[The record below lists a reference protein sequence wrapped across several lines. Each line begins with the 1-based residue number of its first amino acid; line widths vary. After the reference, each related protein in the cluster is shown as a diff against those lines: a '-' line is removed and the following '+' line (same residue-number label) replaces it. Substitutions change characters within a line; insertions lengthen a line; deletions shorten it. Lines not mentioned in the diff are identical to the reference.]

1 MYSFSLRK
9 SIRTRLTSF
18 LLLAGLLLPS
28 LLPVQAG
35 LFSGPSVKVPSSSD
49 FATDMERRYHV
60 NPESVQE
67 QGETLNVADGK
78 KMAPEVSIFFSPS
91 DPKEGEK
98 ITARAFPLYF
108 VNDTNQMYFT
118 WYLQRSGCEEDS
130 TTTETQRRNCDRD
143 GNGNINVEDWKIEAA
158 RILAGNGFDPTF
170 ATGPENDNDGYRAR
184 FGGDNR
190 VNTAK
195 DYCYYHDNSS
205 GNIYEL
211 VEDVGS
217 TTYDGCVSTPA
228 NPLEVVCMVGN
239 SSVSSGTQDPLTGGD
254 TFGVTGT
261 DDTVSGYPYCS
272 SEGTIACVTGTP
284 CCVSDAVTATSCTTN
299 ITATTCS
306 VSSSGDSDPVCKHLF
321 PRPSDSGNG
330 SFGLTEEQFWGTD
343 PQDPST
349 ADNGNKDEANI
360 VGLGQDNFTWNYV
373 KGDKVG
379 VVVEGT
385 SMMPTKH
392 ADSSNMIMW
401 AFSKNDCKLDGDTG
415 SYQKNIKGYN
425 VVIPTTDMDLNE
437 CLDDNLVDPVQGG
450 QATNLEVNLS
460 ATPDDPINDSTDGNN
475 GDTLVVNATVN
486 NSAQGANRTYFDWKV
501 DISRNG
507 IPNPAPGDWVSL
519 VDAEGKSPLNNL
531 PGDRKL
537 LSPVKGNGIS
547 SVRLALNL
555 RAKDILGSR
564 EFDSYL
570 EGGVGYLRFRLDV
583 AENFSTSGASR
594 RGKSDIIVK
603 FNSSADRISAH
614 TVTPN
619 GDPARLVLN
628 DNQEIC
634 SGVPLLSG
642 TETED
647 ELTTKKA
654 LARLDT
660 KLCRVIKNEIIGL
673 KVVESTPLDSFNW
686 TINGLPLVC
695 NTRVSSVGC
704 ADDKQNG
711 INFFPVVGNV
721 GDVFTVTVTGTR
733 VGNPLRGSSAV
744 SVGQTVT
751 ISRAFKIVEP
761 EVAIVSA
768 DQNQAWPKVL
778 GRYVDANGVTYPD
791 YSKTT
796 LQAFS
801 GSQVKLEARFTPDF
815 LGSRL
820 PPEVE
825 RSWTVDGETV
835 GDGSSGVITFST
847 LKEPGSIYN
856 IGLSAV
862 YRPNALTRKAMQD
875 IWQISNLDSTE
886 VYFSTGSQL
895 EHPEELIVAKT
906 GVNKYLALASSYLP
920 ASLLFAI
927 RIFLTAGLILF
938 VTGFLFALIPNAPAR
953 FERLRR
959 E

>member
-1 MYSFSLRK
+1 MYPFFLKK
-9 SIRTRLTSF
+9 SVLNRLVSF
-18 LLLAGLLLPS
+18 LLLVGLFVPS

-60 NPESVQE
+60 NTESVQD
-67 QGETLNVADGK
+67 QGETMNVAGGK
-78 KMAPEVSIFFSPS
+78 GMTPEVSIFFSPN

-98 ITARAFPLYF
+98 ITAKAFPIYF
-108 VNDTNQMYFT
+108 MNESSEMYFT
-118 WYLQRSGCEEDS
+118 WYLQRSGCEKNNS
-130 TTTETQRRNCDRD
+130 PSSTQRTNCDRD
-143 GNGNINVEDWKIEAA
+143 GNGRIDVEDWKIDAA
-158 RILAGNGFDPTF
+158 RIIAGNGFDSTF
-170 ATGPENDNDGYRAR
+170 AVYSSDTDSDGYSAR

-190 VNTAK
+190 VNTPNH
-195 DYCYYHDNSS
+195 CYYHDNST
-205 GNIYEL
+205 GENYEL
-211 VEDVGS
+211 VDDVGS
-217 TTYDGCVSTPA
+217 TTYNSCLTGQ
-228 NPLEVVCMVGN
+228 VVCMVGN
-239 SSVSSGTQDPLTGGD
+239 SSVGTGTYDPITGGD
-254 TFGVTGT
+254 TFAVTGT

-272 SEGTIACVTGTP
+272 SAGTIACVTGTP
-284 CCVSDAVTATSCTTN
+284 CCVSDATTATSCTTN

-306 VSSSGDSDPVCKHLF
+306 AESSGSSNPVCKHLF
-321 PRPSDSGNG
+321 PRVSTSGDG
-330 SFGLTEEQFWGTD
+330 SFGASEEQFWGTD
-343 PQDPST
+343 PSDPNTSN
-349 ADNGNKDEANI
+349 NGNKDEANI
-360 VGLGQDNFTWNYV
+360 VGLGQDSFTWNYV

-385 SMMPTKH
+385 SMLTTKH

-401 AFSKNDCKLDGDTG
+401 AFSKNNCKLDGDTG

-425 VVIPTTDMDLNE
+425 VVIPTTDMDLND
-437 CLDDNLVDPVQGG
+437 CLEDNLVDPVQGG

-475 GDTLVVNATVN
+475 GDAIRVNATVN
-486 NSAQGANRTYFDWKV
+486 NSSQGDNRTYYDWKV

-507 IPNPAPGDWVSL
+507 TPNPAPGDWININS
-519 VDAEGKSPLNNL
+519 ALNNL

-537 LSPVKGNGIS
+537 LSPVKGTGINTL
-547 SVRLALNL
+547 RLALNL
-555 RAKDILGSR
+555 RSNDPLGTGQ
-564 EFDSYL
+564 FGSYL
-570 EGGVGYLRFRLDV
+570 VGGVGYLRFRVDV

-594 RGKSDIIVK
+594 RGRSDIIVK
-603 FNSSADRISAH
+603 FNSSSDRISAH
-614 TVTPN
+614 TVSSSGN
-619 GDPARLVLN
+619 PAKLALN
-628 DNQEIC
+628 TNQEIC

-642 TETED
+642 TETAT
-647 ELTTKKA
+647 ELATKKS

-660 KLCRVIKNEIIGL
+660 KLCRVVKNEIIGL
-673 KVVESTPLDSFNW
+673 KVVAAGSSIESFYW

-695 NTRVSSVGC
+695 NSRVSPGC
-704 ADDKQNG
+704 VDDKQNG
-711 INFFPVVGNV
+711 INFFPVVGNT

-733 VGNPLRGSSAV
+733 IGSPLGAGSTAV
-744 SVGQTVT
+744 SVGQTIT
-751 ISRAFKIVEP
+751 LSRAFKIVEP

-778 GRYVDANGVTYPD
+778 GKFTDADGIVYPD

-801 GSQVKLEARFTPDF
+801 GSQVKFEARFTPDF

-825 RSWTVDGETV
+825 RSWTVDGEVV
-835 GDGSSGVITFST
+835 GDGSSGVIAFSA

-856 IGLSAV
+856 IGLSTV
-862 YRPNALTRKAMQD
+862 YRPNALIRKAMQD

-886 VYFSTGSQL
+886 VYFSTNSQL
-895 EHPEELIVAKT
+895 EHPEELTIAKT

-920 ASLLFAI
+920 APLLFAI

-938 VTGFLFALIPNAPAR
+938 VTGFLFALIPNTPAR

-959 E
+959 D

>member
-1 MYSFSLRK
+1 MNLFSLKK
-9 SIRTRLTSF
+9 SNFSRLVHLF
-18 LLLAGLLLPS
+18 LLVSLVIPS
-28 LLPVQAG
+28 TLPVQAG

-49 FATDMERRYHV
+49 FATDMERRYHI
-60 NPESVQE
+60 NTESVQD
-67 QGETLNVADGK
+67 QGETLNVTNNK
-78 KMAPEVSIFFSPS
+78 KMTPEVSIFFSPS

-108 VNDTNQMYFT
+108 VNDASQMYFT

-130 TTTETQRRNCDRD
+130 STTETQRRNCDRD
-143 GNGNINVEDWKIEAA
+143 GNGNITVEDWKIEAA
-158 RILAGNGFDPTF
+158 RTLAGNGYDSTF
-170 ATGPENDNDGYRAR
+170 ADYNSDTDNDGYTAR
-184 FGGDNR
+184 YGGDNR

-195 DYCYYHDNSS
+195 DYCYYHDKST

-211 VEDVGS
+211 VEDVGT
-217 TTYDGCVSTPA
+217 TTYDGCLTGQ
-228 NPLEVVCMVGN
+228 VVCMVGN

-272 SEGTIACVTGTP
+272 SAGTVACVTGTP

-306 VSSSGDSDPVCKHLF
+306 VASSNDSDPVCKHLF
-321 PRPSDSGNG
+321 PRVSTSGDG
-330 SFGLTEEQFWGTD
+330 SFGASEERFWGTD
-343 PQDPST
+343 PSDPST
-349 ADNGNKDEANI
+349 SDNGNKDEANV

-385 SMMPTKH
+385 SMLPTKH
-392 ADSSNMIMW
+392 EDSSNMIIW

-415 SYQKNIKGYN
+415 SYQKTIKGYN
-425 VVIPTTDMDLNE
+425 VVIPTIDMDLND
-437 CLDDNLVDPVQGG
+437 CLADNLVDPAQGG

-475 GDTLVVNATVN
+475 GDAVVVSASVN
-486 NSAQGANRTYFDWKV
+486 NSSQGDNRTYFDWKV

-507 IPNPAPGDWVSL
+507 IPNPAPGDWVNITS
-519 VDAEGKSPLNNL
+519 ELNNL

-537 LSPVKGNGIS
+537 LSPVKGNG
-547 SVRLALNL
+547 LNLLKLGLNL
-555 RAKDILGSR
+555 RLDDSLGGR
-564 EFDSYL
+564 QFQSYL
-570 EGGVGYLRFRLDV
+570 AGSGVGYLRFRLDV
-583 AENFSTSGASR
+583 AENFSTAGASR

-603 FNSSADRISAH
+603 FNSSSDRIAAH
-614 TVTPN
+614 VVSVN
-619 GDPARLVLN
+619 GDPAKLALN
-628 DNQEIC
+628 TNQEIC

-647 ELTTKKA
+647 ELATKKA

-660 KLCRVIKNEIIGL
+660 KLCRVVKNEIIGL
-673 KVVESTPLDSFNW
+673 QVMAGAPLDSFNW
-686 TINGLPLVC
+686 SINGLPLVC
-695 NTRVSSVGC
+695 NSRVSASCG
-704 ADDKQNG
+704 DDKQNG

-733 VGNPLRGSSAV
+733 IGNPLSNSDAV

-751 ISRAFKIVEP
+751 ISRGFKIVEP

-778 GRYVDANGVTYPD
+778 GRYTDANGVTYPD

-815 LGSRL
+815 LSSRL

-825 RSWTVDGETV
+825 RSWTVDGEAV

-862 YRPNALTRKAMQD
+862 YRPNTLVRKAMQD

-895 EHPEELIVAKT
+895 EHPEELAIAKT

-938 VTGFLFALIPNAPAR
+938 VTGFLFSLIPNAPAR
-953 FERLRR
+953 LERGRR